1 MSPTTSVITPTLVGG
16 ITVQSITATAPETIP
31 ITASDS
37 GKGAESRSL
46 TATTVR
52 SDAGSGRDKTATRL
66 FYSSDSQKFVESTSS
81 VITQSF
87 TTSAI
92 TKSLLG
98 GILAQGIGITQ
109 PQNLTTVPITPSLSG
124 GISIQN
130 VSIQTPL
137 PNPITS
143 VITPNV
149 SGGITVQPLLL
160 TTKGGSVPIFYSI
173 SPAIIEQDIIIEGV
187 PSFGSITNWIAQALI
202 LLMMFFIMMMLM
214 RMSPSEEEEEK
225 KEKAK
230 IKPYE
235 EKTAKETKTKE
246 VKKGEQGS
254 HKEKA

>member
-1 MSPTTSVITPTLVGG
+1 VGG
-16 ITVQSITATAPETIP
+16 IAVQSITATAP
-31 ITASDS
+31 ITTSDS

-52 SDAGSGRDKTATRL
+52 SDAGSGRDITSSRQ
-66 FYSSDSQKFVESTSS
+66 FYSSDSQKFADSTSS
-81 VITQSF
+81 IVKQSF

-92 TKSLLG
+92 TKTSLG

-109 PQNLTTVPITPSLSG
+109 PQNLTTVPITLSVSG
-124 GISIQN
+124 GMSNQS
-130 VSIQTPL
+130 VSIQSPL

-143 VITPNV
+143 VITPSV
-149 SGGITVQPLLL
+149 SGGISIQPILL
-160 TTKGGSVPIFYSI
+160 TTKGGSVPIFYSL

-187 PSFGSITNWIAQALI
+187 PSFGSIAKWIAQALI

-214 RMSPSEEEEEK
+214 RMSPSEEEE

-230 IKPYE
+230 IKPSKE
-235 EKTAKETKTKE
+235 ITTKETKTKE
-246 VKKGEQGS
+246 VKTGEQGS